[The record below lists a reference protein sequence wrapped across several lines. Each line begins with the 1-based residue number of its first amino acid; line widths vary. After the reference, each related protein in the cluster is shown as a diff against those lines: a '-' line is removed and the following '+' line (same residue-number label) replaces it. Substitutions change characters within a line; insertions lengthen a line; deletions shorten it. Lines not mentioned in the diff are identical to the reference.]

1 MTKRILSALLAA
13 VLSLGV
19 LVSCAGGDEG
29 KTDDT
34 TPAARDLSL
43 TGHCDIMIVTAVEIV
58 ADMLAE
64 RE

>member
-34 TPAARDLSL
+34 TQVGS
-43 TGHCDIMIVTAVEIV
+43 
-58 ADMLAE
+58 
-64 RE
+64 